1 MYGSCLASSSSS
13 SSSSSPSSSSS
24 SSSSSASDFCAN
36 LRSISSALRTSFFAH
51 HFEHLVL
58 LQRYNDVP

>member
-24 SSSSSASDFCAN
+24 SSASDFWAN
-36 LRSISSALRTSFFAH
+36 LRSISNALRTSFFTH
-51 HFEHLVL
+51 D
-58 LQRYNDVP
+58 LQD